1 MHTSKNYALAL
12 GRVLLSSVFIW
23 EGILQLANPGSSAK
37 YFAHVHVPYPDIA
50 IWFSIA
56 INFGAGLA
64 LLVGFKTHW
73 VAGVLA
79 ILCLYTAFGV
89 HLRVGDPANM
99 FHFYKNLTMAGGL
112 MYVMVFGPGGISV
125 DEAIGTD

>member
-1 MHTSKNYALAL
+1 MHTSKHYALAL

-23 EGILQLANPGSSAK
+23 QGILQLADPGASAK
-37 YFAHVHVPYPDIA
+37 YFASVHVPYPDIA
-50 IWFSIA
+50 IWLSIL

-79 ILCLYTAFGV
+79 LLSLGTAFGV
-89 HLRVGDPANM
+89 HLQAGDPANM
-99 FHFYKNLTMAGGL
+99 FHFYKNITIAGGL

-125 DEAIGTD
+125 DEAMGTD